1 MLPKHRLSELSKQRA
16 GELGRVPF
24 SNAELLKRLVKVIVS
39 NDLVGDF
46 PGS

>member
-1 MLPKHRLSELSKQRA
+1 MLPKHRLSKLSKQRA
-16 GELGRVPF
+16 EELGRVPF

-39 NDLVGDF
+39 NDLVGDV